1 MMDTLFPHSCNQKMY
16 GDVFSLHWNTL
27 SLLCELKMFILMKG
41 YKIQNHTYVSN
52 LIRATNNGRW
62 PVITSHFSV
71 WPAIWYKLQKV
82 QHGKMTIHSLNHLK
96 IDVSIDESAIKNNDM
111 SFNQTFEISFP
122 LREVSKYG
130 VFLVRIFLDPD
141 WIQENT
147 DQKNLRIWT
156 LFTQCSD

>member
-1 MMDTLFPHSCNQKMY
+1 
-16 GDVFSLHWNTL
+16 
-27 SLLCELKMFILMKG
+27 
-41 YKIQNHTYVSN
+41 
-52 LIRATNNGRW
+52 
-62 PVITSHFSV
+62 
-71 WPAIWYKLQKV
+71 
-82 QHGKMTIHSLNHLK
+82 MTIHSLNHLK

-130 VFLVRIFLDPD
+130 VFQVRIFLYPD